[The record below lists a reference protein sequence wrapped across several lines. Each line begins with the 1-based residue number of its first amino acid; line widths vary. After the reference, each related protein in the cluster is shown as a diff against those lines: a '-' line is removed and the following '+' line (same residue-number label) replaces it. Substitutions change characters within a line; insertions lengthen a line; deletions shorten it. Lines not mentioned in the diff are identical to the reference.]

1 MMRILIADDSNI
13 YRTYMIDLLS
23 RVEGIEIV
31 GQAEDS
37 PSAVEAIERLKPD
50 VAILDIRMPGGDG
63 ILALETIKRNK
74 VNPKTIMFTNYPYPQ
89 YRKKCMDAGAD
100 YFFDK
105 STEFEKL
112 VETLKELAQEAS
124 YTKTVETGFKIAGQ
138 KFVPIKQNERTRQ
151 LKQTK
156 QP

>member
-1 MMRILIADDSNI
+1 MMRILIADDSKI
-13 YRTYMIDLLS
+13 YRAYMIDLLS

-37 PSAVEAIERLKPD
+37 PSAVEATERLKPD

-74 VNPKTIMFTNYPYPQ
+74 LNPITIMFTNYPYPQ

-112 VETLKELAQEAS
+112 VETLRELVQEGS
-124 YTKTVETGFKIAGQ
+124 YTKTVETGFKIVGQ
-138 KFVPIKQNERTRQ
+138 KFVPTKQNGRAKQPR
-151 LKQTK
+151 QTK
-156 QP
+156 QY

>member
-1 MMRILIADDSNI
+1 MMRILIADDSKI

-23 RVEGIEIV
+23 KIEGIEIA

-37 PSAVEAIERLKPD
+37 PSAVEAIERLNPD

-112 VETLKELAQEAS
+112 VEVLKELVQEGS
-124 YTKTVETGFKIAGQ
+124 YTKTVEGGLKIAGQ
-138 KFVPIKQNERTRQ
+138 KFLPDKQNERTKH

-156 QP
+156 QH

>member
-1 MMRILIADDSNI
+1 MMRILIADDSKI
-13 YRTYMIDLLS
+13 YRAYMIDLLS

-31 GQAEDS
+31 GEAEDS

-74 VNPKTIMFTNYPYPQ
+74 VNPKTIMFTAYPYPQ

-112 VETLKELAQEAS
+112 VDTLRELAQEAS
-124 YTKTVETGFKIAGQ
+124 YTKTVETGIKIADQ
-138 KFVPIKQNERTRQ
+138 KFVPTEQNGRARH
-151 LKQTK
+151 LKQ
-156 QP
+156 P

>member
-1 MMRILIADDSNI
+1 MRILIADDSKI
-13 YRTYMIDLLS
+13 YRTYIIDLLS
-23 RVEGIEIV
+23 RIEGIEIA

-124 YTKTVETGFKIAGQ
+124 YAKTVKAGFKIASQ
-138 KFVPIKQNERTRQ
+138 KFVPDKQNERTRQ
-151 LKQTK
+151 PKQTK
-156 QP
+156 QH

>member
-1 MMRILIADDSNI
+1 MMRILIADDSKI

-89 YRKKCMDAGAD
+89 YRNKCMDAGAD

-112 VETLKELAQEAS
+112 VETLKELAQEVS
-124 YTKTVETGFKIAGQ
+124 HTKTVETGFKIASQ
-138 KFVPIKQNERTRQ
+138 KFVPNKQNERTRH

>member
-1 MMRILIADDSNI
+1 MRILIADDSKI

-23 RVEGIEIV
+23 RIEGIEIA

-63 ILALETIKRNK
+63 ILALETIKRNT

-112 VETLKELAQEAS
+112 VETLKELAQEVS
-124 YTKTVETGFKIAGQ
+124 YPKTVENGFKIADQ
-138 KFVPIKQNERTRQ
+138 KFVPNKQNERI
-151 LKQTK
+151 K
-156 QP
+156 QPKQAK

>member
-1 MMRILIADDSNI
+1 MADDSKI

-23 RVEGIEIV
+23 RVKRIEIV

-112 VETLKELAQEAS
+112 VETLKELAQEVS
-124 YTKTVETGFKIAGQ
+124 HTKTVETGFKIASQ
-138 KFVPIKQNERTRQ
+138 KFVPNKQNERTRL

>member
-1 MMRILIADDSNI
+1 MMRILIADDSKI
-13 YRTYMIDLLS
+13 FRAYLIDLLS
-23 RVEGIEIV
+23 RIEGIEIA

-37 PSAVEAIERLKPD
+37 PAAVEAIEKLKPD
-50 VAILDIRMPGGDG
+50 VAILDIRMPKGDG

-74 VNPKTIMFTNYPYPQ
+74 VNPETIMFTNYPYPQ

-112 VETLKELAQEAS
+112 VEVLKKLAQEDS
-124 YTKTVETGFKIAGQ
+124 
-138 KFVPIKQNERTRQ
+138 
-151 LKQTK
+151 
-156 QP
+156 

>member
-1 MMRILIADDSNI
+1 MMRILIADDSKI

-23 RVEGIEIV
+23 RVERIEIV

-37 PSAVEAIERLKPD
+37 PGAVEAIERLKPD

-89 YRKKCMDAGAD
+89 YRNKCMDAGAD

-112 VETLKELAQEAS
+112 VETLKELAQEVS
-124 YTKTVETGFKIAGQ
+124 HTKTVETGFKIASQ
-138 KFVPIKQNERTRQ
+138 KFVPNKQNERTRH

>member
-1 MMRILIADDSNI
+1 MMRIIIADDSKI

-37 PSAVEAIERLKPD
+37 PNAVEAIERLKPD

-63 ILALETIKRNK
+63 ILALKTIKRNK

-89 YRKKCMDAGAD
+89 YRKKCMDADAD

-112 VETLKELAQEAS
+112 AETLEKLAQEVS
-124 YTKTVETGFKIAGQ
+124 YTKTVETGFKIASK
-138 KFVPIKQNERTRQ
+138 KFVPNKQNGRTRQ
-151 LKQTK
+151 LKQIK